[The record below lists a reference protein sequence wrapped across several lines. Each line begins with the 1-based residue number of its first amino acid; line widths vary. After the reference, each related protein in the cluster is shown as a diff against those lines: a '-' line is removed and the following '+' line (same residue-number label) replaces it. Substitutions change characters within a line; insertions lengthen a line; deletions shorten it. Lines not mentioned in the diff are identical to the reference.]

1 MATAWTIDWEH
12 RPAEEAALYNPAF
25 CGELLARTVAAYRK
39 ASDRAFALP
48 LAFVVL
54 PLTLAPA
61 IRAQL
66 PGKSNTTFATWAAQ
80 HEVLLTE
87 LPERVLALRPVT
99 REALLFMAQHRA
111 LVLSCL
117 GLEPGAKPLKLGA
130 KRSASS
136 TDVEDMQRASGL
148 VGRWLANQI
157 NVGAVLLAMGVRP

>member
-25 CGELLARTVAAYRK
+25 CGELLSRTVAAYRK
-39 ASDRAFALP
+39 ASNRPLALP

-87 LPERVLALRPVT
+87 LPDRVLALRPVT
-99 REALLFMAQHRA
+99 REALLFLTQHRA
-111 LVLSCL
+111 MAISPH
-117 GLEPGAKPLKLGA
+117 GLEPGPTPLKSSMR
-130 KRSASS
+130 RSA
-136 TDVEDMQRASGL
+136 D
-148 VGRWLANQI
+148 
-157 NVGAVLLAMGVRP
+157 